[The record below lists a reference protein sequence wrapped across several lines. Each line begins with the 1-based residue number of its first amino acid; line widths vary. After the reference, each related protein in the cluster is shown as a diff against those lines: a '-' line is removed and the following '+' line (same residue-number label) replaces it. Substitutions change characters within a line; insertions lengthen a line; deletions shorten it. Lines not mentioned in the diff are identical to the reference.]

1 MFNKVV
7 ILTGLMTAISL
18 SQCPIAHADDV
29 NDAIREANFTA
40 DVALRYN
47 RNVVVPEIQRQERY
61 NNQLQNACY
70 QGNTQ
75 ACRKSTERLRRQ
87 NARFNRAILRQRQQ
101 LGYY

>member
-18 SQCPIAHADDV
+18 SQCPIAHADYV
-29 NDAIREANFTA
+29 NDAINEAYG
-40 DVALRYN
+40 VAGEAIRYN

-61 NNQLQNACY
+61 NNRLQNACY

-75 ACRKSTERLRRQ
+75 ACRKSTDRLRRQ

-101 LGYY
+101 LRYY